1 MKKNGPAKW
10 VVIIAATALF
20 GLCVFL
26 ASRLTLDEKI
36 TSMLPADDPV
46 IGAYRYVIEKF
57 HALDSVYIDVGPEK
71 GTQAG
76 EEAIVKAADA
86 LYGELENSAFFASIQ
101 YRFSGEEMTGLLDLL
116 DKGKPRLL
124 GPGDY
129 KEIEKR
135 IQPGEIEQRLENA
148 KRTLIEPSGAFM
160 KEGILSDPLGFG
172 EIILRRLE
180 GFAGEGT
187 GAGIVDGR
195 IRSADGKHVLI
206 IASPKFP
213 AADTVNGE
221 KLVRFLEEARKK
233 VIAAVPGAG
242 VAISF
247 AGGHIATLDNSSTIK
262 SDVSNTMLALAV
274 GVIILGLLLFPR
286 FSYIILVFLPA
297 AFGLAFAGAFAGLFS
312 SGLSAIAIGC
322 GAILAGITVDYGIH
336 ILFRMGSSGEKDAE
350 SPRAAVRSVILPLS
364 MGSCTTIAAF
374 LCLTLS
380 LLPGQRQMGIFA
392 ALAVL
397 GAALFAALAL
407 RFFIPAPRGKTRQPL
422 LPLADYAEKFLNWR
436 KRHGRILLAAG
447 LLLLAVCVFGVT
459 RVRFEGDVE
468 KLNHLSAEHR
478 KQEDRIKS
486 TWGGF
491 SSTSAV
497 VKGDSPEAALLA
509 NERLSEKL
517 RRFSDEGAITSLS
530 TVSTVLK
537 SVKTQ
542 DENLARWKNFW
553 SGGKK
558 ELLRKRIEAA
568 AVRTGFSKTAF
579 NPFLESLDADP
590 GVITLE
596 DFRDTGL
603 AGLIGSM
610 MSGGGNENLIMT
622 TFTVANRSRL
632 KEILSAVRDSVHGS
646 IVMDKRA
653 FVDHTVILVRT
664 EFSRLVFYACIA
676 MFACLYIFLKRLE
689 LVFSIALP
697 IIVSVVVTLGFLG
710 LFSIPLNL
718 FNILFIIF
726 VFGVG
731 VDFSIFLFG
740 NALSEYRG
748 YGSHGGSTFAS
759 VVTCAL
765 TSTCGFAVLSFASHP
780 ALFSI
785 GITGLIGMISSLGAS
800 VLIVPAVS
808 SRLFQNNGKYTTP
821 TLLTVGG
828 AAWALIYLGVLASVY
843 NYFLRYFCMLVYFRN
858 KDKRRR
864 FARKYMHL
872 AAVGL
877 VKYFPYL
884 DSKVN
889 YIDAAP
895 EKFQKPAVI
904 ISNHLSPF
912 DIMVILSLPAD
923 MVMLV
928 KEWVWKA
935 PFLGRL
941 IKDAGYILTEPDRA
955 KAVLEKAE
963 ASLAE
968 GVSVMVFPEGRR
980 SPDGTMKRFRKG
992 GFELAARTK
1001 ADILPVFLT
1010 DTQACIPREAFW
1022 AGHVN
1027 SVTRVLP
1034 RVTPE
1039 NFDYTRDPRELAKH
1053 VKKLMLEHE
1062 HADWRIAQSGRAFRH
1077 NLLLRYNYL
1086 GTWVESYVRWKTR
1099 LDPVVR
1105 NIDGLVPENGTVLD
1119 LGCGYGLLSNL
1130 LAHKSLGREVLGVD
1144 FDAGKIRVAAKAA
1157 LPRPGARFIIK
1168 NILEWDYPASGCIL
1182 MVDVLHYW
1190 SRENQSKIIKKA
1202 CEALEPGGILAFR
1215 EICRSKSFSCFTT
1228 GITERLGL
1236 VLGINKG
1243 DRITFLDRDFYVGE
1257 FERNGLSLFCEGA
1270 ACAKGA
1276 GVMLV
1281 FKKEV

>member
-10 VVIIAATALF
+10 VVITAVTAIF

-26 ASRLTLDEKI
+26 ASRLALDEKI

-57 HALDSVYIDVGPEK
+57 HALDSVYIDVGPEEGK
-71 GTQAG
+71 EAS
-76 EEAIVKAADA
+76 EEAIVKTADA
-86 LYGELENSAFFASIQ
+86 LYAELENSAFFASIQ
-101 YRFSGEEMTGLLDLL
+101 YRFSSEKMVGLLELL
-116 DKGKPRLL
+116 DDGKPRLL
-124 GPGDY
+124 EAGDY
-129 KEIEKR
+129 REIEKR
-135 IQPGEIEQRLENA
+135 IQPDEIKRKLENA

-160 KEGILSDPLGFG
+160 KERIQSDPLGFS

-180 GFAGEGT
+180 GFAGESSGV
-187 GAGIVDGR
+187 GIVDGR
-195 IRSADGKHVLI
+195 IRSADGRHVLI
-206 IASPKFP
+206 IASPKFV
-213 AADTVNGE
+213 AADTVNGG
-221 KLVRFLEEARKK
+221 KLVRFLEEAREKA
-233 VIAAVPGAG
+233 VAAVPGSG

-262 SDVSNTMLALAV
+262 SDVSNTMLALTA

-286 FSYIILVFLPA
+286 FSYIVLVFLPA
-297 AFGLAFAGAFAGLFS
+297 AFGLAFAGAFAGLFKS
-312 SGLSAIAIGC
+312 ELSAIAIGC

-336 ILFRMGSSGEKDAE
+336 ILFRMGGSGEKDAE

-392 ALAVL
+392 ALSVF
-397 GAALFAALAL
+397 GAAIFAAFAL
-407 RFFIPAPRGKTRQPL
+407 RFFIPAPRKKTRQPL
-422 LPLADYAEKFLNWR
+422 LPLADYAEQFLNWR
-436 KRHGRILLAAG
+436 KRHGRILFAAG
-447 LLLLAVCVFGVT
+447 LLLLAVCAFGVT

-468 KLNHLSAEHR
+468 KLNHLSDAHR

-497 VKGDSPEAALLA
+497 VKGDSPEAALRA
-509 NERLSEKL
+509 NETLSEKL
-517 RRFSDEGAITSLS
+517 RLFSDEGAITSLS

-537 SVKTQ
+537 SAKAQ

-553 SGGKK
+553 SNEKK
-558 ELLRKRIEAA
+558 ELLRNRIHAA
-568 AVRTGFSKTAF
+568 AAKTGFAKTAF
-579 NPFLESLDADP
+579 KTFLESLDADP
-590 GVITLE
+590 GIITHE
-596 DFRDTGL
+596 DFRNTGL
-603 AGLIGSM
+603 AGLIDSM

-622 TFTVANRSRL
+622 TFKVADRSRL
-632 KEILSAVRDSVHGS
+632 TEVLSTVRNNVHGS

-676 MFACLYIFLKRLE
+676 MFVCLYLFLKRLE
-689 LVFSIALP
+689 LVLAITLP
-697 IIVSVVVTLGFLG
+697 IIISVFVTLGFLG

-785 GITGLIGMISSLGAS
+785 GITGLIGMISSLAAS

-808 SRLFQNNGKYTTP
+808 SKLFHNNGKYATP
-821 TLLTVGG
+821 SLKTVAG
-828 AAWALIYLGVLASVY
+828 AIWAFVYLGGLASVY
-843 NYFLRYFCMLVYFRN
+843 NYFLRYFCMLVYFG
-858 KDKRRR
+858 DTGKRRR

-877 VKYFPYL
+877 IKYFPYL
-884 DSKVN
+884 DSKVV
-889 YIDAAP
+889 YIGAAP
-895 EKFQKPAVI
+895 EKFGKPAVI

-912 DIMVILSLPAD
+912 DIMVILSLPGN

-935 PFLGRL
+935 PFLGRI

-955 KAVLEKAE
+955 QAVLEKAE
-963 ASLAE
+963 ASLAD

-980 SPDGTMKRFRKG
+980 SPNGTMKRFRKG

-1001 ADILPVFLT
+1001 ADILPVFLS
-1010 DTQACIPREAFW
+1010 DTQACMAKETFW
-1022 AGHVN
+1022 VGDVN

-1062 HADWRIAQSGRAFRH
+1062 HGDWRIAQSGRAFRH
-1077 NLLLRYNYL
+1077 NLLARYNYL
-1086 GTWVESYVRWKTR
+1086 GSWVESYVRWKIR

-1130 LAHKSLGREVLGVD
+1130 LAHKSLGRDVLGVD
-1144 FDAGKIRVAAKAA
+1144 FDAGKIRVAVKTA
-1157 LPRPGARFIIK
+1157 LPRPSARFVNE
-1168 NILEWDYPASGCIL
+1168 NILEWDYPESGCIL
-1182 MVDVLHYW
+1182 MIDVLHYW

-1202 CEALEPGGILAFR
+1202 SDALEPGGVLAFR
-1215 EICRSKSFSCFTT
+1215 EICRSTSFSCFTS
-1228 GITERLGL
+1228 GITERLSL
-1236 VLGINKG
+1236 ILGINLG
-1243 DRITFLDRDFYVGE
+1243 DKITFLDRRFYVSE
-1257 FERNGLSLFCEGA
+1257 FERNGLSLMSEA
-1270 ACAKGA
+1270 TACARGA